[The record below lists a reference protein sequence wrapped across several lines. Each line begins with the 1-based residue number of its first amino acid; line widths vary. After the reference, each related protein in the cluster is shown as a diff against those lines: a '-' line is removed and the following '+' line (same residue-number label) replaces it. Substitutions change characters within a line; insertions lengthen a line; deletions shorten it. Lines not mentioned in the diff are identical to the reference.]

1 MRNRGGFK
9 GRCSGL
15 IIFGE
20 SAFFTRARSDDGVAT
35 PTSYILLDAE
45 KISGYFGLLSRA
57 YYASHGDPPSGTR
70 HGGIVQS

>member
-45 KISGYFGLLSRA
+45 KISRYVRATVESGRFHALSDKVA
-57 YYASHGDPPSGTR
+57 F
-70 HGGIVQS
+70 